1 MHAFSAN
8 RRRLLALGAA
18 LAASPLGERIALAST
33 APEPAAEL
41 AGVTLRV
48 ATYKGGWPP
57 LLAAAGLADTPY
69 KIEWH
74 ELNNGLLHIEAINA
88 DALDIGSGS
97 EIPAV
102 FAARRKASV
111 KFIARTRED
120 LNNQVTL
127 ARKDTPIQHIAEL
140 KGKRVGYVRA
150 TTSHYFLYRQL
161 TEAGL
166 SFDDIHAVN
175 LAPADGLSAFDRG
188 DLDAWA
194 IYGYNGQ
201 LARNR
206 YGARE
211 LATGKGYLSGN
222 FPIYANPR
230 ALDDAR
236 RRAAIGDLLVR
247 LRHAYA
253 WANPHFVEYA
263 RAQSAETRV
272 PAGDLVAMF
281 NRRSDDYSLLQVTPD
296 VIAGHQEVADAFARI
311 GVLDGPANVAPF
323 WDASFAPIIQS
334 A

>member
-1 MHAFSAN
+1 MYTLSAS
-8 RRRLLALGAA
+8 RRRLLKLGVA
-18 LAASPLGERIALAST
+18 LAAAPLTPRFAFASS
-33 APEPAAEL
+33 APANAEAL

-57 LLAAAGLADTPY
+57 LLAASGLADTPY
-69 KIEWH
+69 RIEWH

-102 FAARRKASV
+102 FAARQNANV

-120 LNNQVTL
+120 LNNQATL
-127 ARKDTPIQHIAEL
+127 ARKDTPIQRIADL

-166 SFDDIHAVN
+166 SFDDIHAIN
-175 LAPADGLSAFDRG
+175 LAPADGLPAFAGG
-188 DLDAWA
+188 DIDAWA

-253 WANPHFVEYA
+253 WANPHFIDYA

-272 PAGDLVAMF
+272 PVDDLVAMF
-281 NRRSDDYSLLQVTPD
+281 NRRSDDFGLLAVTPD
-296 VIAGHQEVADAFARI
+296 VISGHQEVANVFAHI
-311 GVLDGPANVAPF
+311 GVLDGPTNVAPF
-323 WDASFAPIIQS
+323 WDASFTPIIQS